1 MKFNI
6 SKEDSIEI
14 SLERAV
20 DRLDKR
26 FMNGDMTQEQY
37 NIELKALYDKADK
50 DLDYY
55 CWEE

>member
-1 MKFNI
+1 MFNK

-26 FMNGDMTQEQY
+26 FMNSEMTQEQY
-37 NIELKALYDKADK
+37 DIELEALYDKADK
-50 DLDYY
+50 DLDFY

>member
-1 MKFNI
+1 MTFNK

-26 FMNGDMTQEQY
+26 FMNSDMTQEQY
-37 NIELKALYDKADK
+37 DIELKALYDKADK

>member
-1 MKFNI
+1 MTFNK

-26 FMNGDMTQEQY
+26 FMNSDMTQEQY